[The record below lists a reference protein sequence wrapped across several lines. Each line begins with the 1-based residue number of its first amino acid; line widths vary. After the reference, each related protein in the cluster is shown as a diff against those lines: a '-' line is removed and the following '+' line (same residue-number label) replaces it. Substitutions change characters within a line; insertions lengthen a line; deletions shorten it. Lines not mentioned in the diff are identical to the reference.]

1 MDLIFVLKWVKT
13 ALTIPSLCPNT
24 ALNIFL
30 FLTSKD
36 INEKPQKSQNVLCMS
51 PFNLITLGLCKLPIY
66 LLGVLDWVPLGDN
79 TVWSNVT
86 ASIARLPKF
95 VRTNFLFYSFVRTKF
110 VRPFFIRGTIFAT
123 VTFAALFYPL
133 AALPL
138 ISLRWKIWVNL
149 INGFLETTSN
159 GKAQT
164 DCWKATQ
171 FRDTVIL
178 FTYK

>member
-66 LLGVLDWVPLGDN
+66 LLGV
-79 TVWSNVT
+79 
-86 ASIARLPKF
+86 
-95 VRTNFLFYSFVRTKF
+95 
-110 VRPFFIRGTIFAT
+110 
-123 VTFAALFYPL
+123 
-133 AALPL
+133 
-138 ISLRWKIWVNL
+138 
-149 INGFLETTSN
+149 
-159 GKAQT
+159 
-164 DCWKATQ
+164 
-171 FRDTVIL
+171 
-178 FTYK
+178 